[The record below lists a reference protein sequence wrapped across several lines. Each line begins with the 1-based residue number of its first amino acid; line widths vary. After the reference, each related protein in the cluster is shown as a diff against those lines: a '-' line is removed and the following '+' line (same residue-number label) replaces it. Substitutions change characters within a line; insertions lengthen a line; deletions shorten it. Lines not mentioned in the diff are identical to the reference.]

1 MEKRLTMILA
11 SLFLCVGMALAQTAV
26 TGTVVSQEDGQPVVG
41 ATVRVEGSNA
51 GTVTDVDGK
60 FSVSAPADAYLTV
73 TYIGMKEARVKAGR
87 NLRIVLEGD
96 DNALDELIVTGYGSA
111 RKLGTIAGSVATVGG
126 DKLENRP
133 VANVGDAL
141 QGQVA
146 GLQVFT
152 SSGEPSATQSMRI
165 RGVTSIYAS
174 TEPLFILDGS
184 QISSST
190 FTALNPNDI
199 ENITVL
205 KDASSTAIYGSRA
218 ANGVVIITSK
228 KGQFGEAPSVTVS
241 AQYGFSQLACNR
253 FDVMNADQWLNFQE
267 MMTPALANDANFQAR
282 KAYYKKYNI
291 GTDWTDKLFGD
302 SKPTW
307 QVDASVRGGSQN
319 LSYLVS
325 YGHYQ
330 AEGIMDDSDMR
341 RETLR
346 ANLEVNVNSW
356 LKVGSNTN
364 FAYEKTQLAGYTSVS
379 GFSMQNKTMAAIGL
393 MPTDPY
399 YEVKGLVDFD
409 GNPAVPGGQVDW
421 ANSTFEG
428 YGERMDQLLSGGDY
442 NPYFWADIQPTD
454 RTTVRINENAF
465 VNINPIKGL
474 NIRSA
479 VGLDA
484 FDYRYSYKLYGHPE
498 IGAPAF
504 ETGQINE
511 SFQRNYR
518 WTVTNTAEYKFDFL
532 RDHHMSVLIGQE
544 MMKSKNDVFAAGSSG
559 YDDNRLITFN
569 NAPLT
574 SLGQISLS
582 DSFSEEVRNS
592 YFGMLS
598 YNYKERY
605 FLDASIRRDGS
616 SLFAKDNRWGTFGA
630 VAAMW
635 NITNESFMESSKSW
649 LNDLQLRVS
658 YGSTGNSGID
668 PYTYLGLAGTTPSY
682 DGNPGMAMANP
693 ENNRLTWETVK
704 TFNIGLSGR
713 VFDRLSFNV
722 EFYNKVT
729 SNMLMA
735 VPYSYTTGFSSG
747 YDNVG
752 EMRNRGIDVNLSA
765 DIIKTQDW
773 YWNVSV
779 NFNYNKNEITELF
792 NGLDSYDVTNAV
804 HLQKG
809 HSFGEV
815 YAVRWSHVDPADG
828 QIVWL
833 DKNGN
838 ETKVYSEDN
847 RVLTG
852 MQTYAPW
859 SGGLNTTVAWKGLQL
874 DVQFTGMFDRY
885 MFNNERYFIEN
896 PAFATSMNQSVDMLD
911 MWQKPGDVTRIAAAN
926 CQRQFDTSL
935 YENATFVRL
944 KLLQLSYTLPKK
956 WMDATR
962 FISGCKVFFT
972 GRNLFTITPYN
983 GFDPEI
989 DSTVAFGDYPN
1000 TRQYSFGIQLTF

>member
-41 ATVRVEGSNA
+41 ATVRVEGSKA

-60 FSVSAPADAYLTV
+60 FSVSAPADAYITV

-96 DNALDELIVTGYGSA
+96 DNALDELVVTGYGSA

-184 QISSST
+184 EISSTT
-190 FTALNPNDI
+190 FTSLNPNDI
-199 ENITVL
+199 ENVTVL

-241 AQYGFSQLACNR
+241 AQYGISQLACNR
-253 FDVMNADQWLNFQE
+253 FDVMNADQYLQFQE
-267 MMTPALANDANFQAR
+267 MLTPGLANDADFQAQ
-282 KAYYKKYNI
+282 KAYYKKYKI
-291 GTDWTDKLFGD
+291 GTDWTDKLLGD

-307 QVDASVRGGSQN
+307 QVDASVRGGSNN
-319 LSYLVS
+319 LSYLFS

-330 AEGIMDDSDMR
+330 TEGIMDDSDMR

-346 ANLEVNVNSW
+346 ANLEVNANSW
-356 LKVGSNTN
+356 LKIGTNTN
-364 FAYEKTQLAGYTSVS
+364 LAYSKYKTAQYSSMS
-379 GFSMQNKTMAAIGL
+379 GFSVQNKAMAAIGL
-393 MPTDPY
+393 LPTNPY
-399 YEVKGLVDFD
+399 YEVKGLVYNPD
-409 GNPAVPGGQVDW
+409 GSIDW

-428 YGERMDQLLSGGDY
+428 YGERMDQLLSGDY
-442 NPYFWADIQPTD
+442 NPYFFSNIQPQHKTML
-454 RTTVRINENAF
+454 RINENVY
-465 VNINPIKGL
+465 VNLNPIKGL

-484 FDYRYSYKLYGHPE
+484 FDYRTSGTWYKLDNAHDMGLDDWST
-498 IGAPAF
+498 GMRQ
-504 ETGQINE
+504 ET
-511 SFQRNYR
+511 FQRASR

-532 RDHHMSVLIGQE
+532 RDHHVSVLLGQE
-544 MMKSKNDVFAAGSSG
+544 VMKYKSHAFGVGVGG
-559 YDDNRLITFN
+559 YTDNRLMSLS
-569 NAPLT
+569 NAPLKDV
-574 SLGQISLS
+574 SEIQSLS
-582 DSFSEEVRNS
+582 ESLSEEVRNS
-592 YFGMLS
+592 YFGTLS

-616 SLFAKDNRWGTFGA
+616 SLFAKDHRWGTFGA

-635 NITNESFMESSKSW
+635 NITNESFMRSTKSW

-668 PYTYLGLAGTTPSY
+668 PYMYLGLAGTTPTYVTGS
-682 DGNPGMAMANP
+682 GTAMANASNP
-693 ENNRLTWETVK
+693 DLTWETVK

-729 SNMLMA
+729 SNMLMNI
-735 VPYSYTTGFSSG
+735 PYSYTTGFSDG
-747 YDNVG
+747 WGNVG
-752 EMRNRGIDVNLSA
+752 EMRNRGVDVNLSA
-765 DIIKTQDW
+765 DIIKTKDW

-885 MFNNERYFIEN
+885 MCNNERYFIEN
-896 PAFATSMNQSVDMLD
+896 PAFATNRNQSVNMLD
-911 MWQKPGDVTRIAAAN
+911 MWQEPGDVTRIAAAN

-944 KLLQLSYTLPKK
+944 KLLQLSYTLPGK
-956 WMDATR
+956 WMDATG
-962 FISGCKVFFT
+962 FIKGCKVYFV